1 MLFLLIQK
9 PALIANVKKI
19 NHVNDQE
26 MQGGKFLPAFFVEEV
41 ELGQTFPRGE
51 WPSHMS
57 YFPPVD
63 TTFKPEL
70 ADRLREYVNP
80 MPPFVAKIG
89 KGAKFGP
96 EEDKPV
102 LLVEPSKELIAVH
115 RALVSVLQYLPHP
128 TQYRTP
134 FRPHISLKEN
144 GFQLETGDTIEI
156 GDFSIVETT
165 PYSPSWHVLA
175 KIGLK
180 GVDMKTD
187 ARLIKKSK

>member
-1 MLFLLIQK
+1 
-9 PALIANVKKI
+9 
-19 NHVNDQE
+19 

-41 ELGQTFPRGE
+41 ELGQTFQRGQ
-51 WPSHMS
+51 WPLHMS

-80 MPPFVAKIG
+80 MSPFVAKIG
-89 KGAKFGP
+89 KGTKFGP
-96 EEDKPV
+96 EKDQPV

-134 FRPHISLKEN
+134 FRPHISLKE
-144 GFQLETGDTIEI
+144 GGVEVDTDDMIEV
-156 GDFSIVETT
+156 GGFSIVERMPNSST
-165 PYSPSWHVLA
+165 WHVLA

-180 GVDMKTD
+180 GADMKTD